1 MRRSSWASATGSDR
15 SAISTK
21 RWMRSRSGSAGGAST
36 GCSIATSNPF
46 STRSAKSWLMRFIEH
61 RIGDRRIIRLIAKWL
76 TAGVLEQGRL
86 IVTEEGTPQGAVI
99 SPLLANIYL
108 HYVYDLWVH
117 QWRQRYA
124 RGDVMRMTPSS
135 ASSIGTR
142 RSSSLP
148 I

>member
-1 MRRSSWASATGSDR
+1 MRRSSWGSATGSDR

-21 RWMRSRSGSAGGAST
+21 RWMALAFGIGRRRINWVLDCDVQSFFDKVSQ
-36 GCSIATSNPF
+36 
-46 STRSAKSWLMRFIEH
+46 SWLMRFIEH

-117 QWRQRYA
+117 QWRS
-124 RGDVMRMTPSS
+124 DVPGATLLSCAMQMTPSS
-135 ASSIGTR
+135 ASSIG
-142 RSSSLP
+142 
-148 I
+148 